1 VVLSL
6 GLMKRLLGLVILILI
21 TTVYIGFG
29 NGDLVLLLFMS
40 PIIIIGIL
48 LLFSPN
54 LREEKKKKII
64 IES

>member
-1 VVLSL
+1 MVLSL

-54 LREEKKKKII
+54 LREEKTKKII

>member
-1 VVLSL
+1 
-6 GLMKRLLGLVILILI
+6 MKRLLGLVILILI

-54 LREEKKKKII
+54 LREEKTKKII

>member
-1 VVLSL
+1 MVLSL
-6 GLMKRLLGLVILILI
+6 GLIKRLLGLVILILI

>member
-54 LREEKKKKII
+54 LREEKNNKRII
-64 IES
+64 MS